1 MGSSP
6 EVCPAAAPRTER
18 PALYRAP
25 PQLVG
30 EPRISSPAY
39 GTSVPVQSLRVRP
52 SPCAEGGRRAQ
63 GGRPRVPSGDP
74 RLSSG
79 AERREVWSAYV
90 VVSPD
95 WRRYLLSNTVDR
107 RADLLV
113 SALRLSFLTIG
124 WNGLVGGTALVVS
137 FLDDSL
143 ALAAFALNALLD
155 SFASAVLIWRF
166 RKEQRDPV
174 AAEHFE
180 RKAQT
185 WIILAMLMVALYI
198 GVQAI
203 RALAGGSHPEAS
215 AFGLILAVL
224 SLIVLPWLGR
234 RKLAVASD
242 LRSPALGGD
251 GVLTLAAAALAAI
264 TLTALLLNSALNWW
278 WADPLAALLIA
289 AGLATEAMRISVR
302 HRFG

>member
-1 MGSSP
+1 
-6 EVCPAAAPRTER
+6 
-18 PALYRAP
+18 LH
-25 PQLVG
+25 
-30 EPRISSPAY
+30 
-39 GTSVPVQSLRVRP
+39 
-52 SPCAEGGRRAQ
+52 
-63 GGRPRVPSGDP
+63 
-74 RLSSG
+74 
-79 AERREVWSAYV
+79 
-90 VVSPD
+90 
-95 WRRYLLSNTVDR
+95 SNAVDQR
-107 RADLLV
+107 GDLLV
-113 SALRLSFLTIG
+113 SALRLSFLTIA
-124 WNGLVGGTALVVS
+124 WNGFVGGTALVLS

-155 SFASAVLIWRF
+155 SSASAVLIWRF

-174 AAEHFE
+174 AAEHLE

-185 WIILAMLMVALYI
+185 WIILAMLLVALYI
-198 GVQAI
+198 GAQAI
-203 RALAGGSHPEAS
+203 RALAEGSHPEAS
-215 AFGLILAVL
+215 GFGLTLAVL

-234 RKLAVASD
+234 QKLEVASH

-289 AGLATEAMRISVR
+289 AGLATEAVRISVR